1 MKFHLRAVAI
11 LLAIGALS
19 ACSMRGPQSA
29 LPQPPSDLTSHQ
41 QIGLG
46 SHPATGPG
54 PVKHACEDSRSG
66 FMHCDALVRTDIVV
80 PLAITPDV
88 VGYGPKDLRTAYGLL
103 TISPTGGVGQTIAI
117 VDAFKDTHANGDLA
131 VYRANYKMPACTV
144 STGCLTIHA
153 FGTTG
158 DEGWGEE
165 ESLDL
170 DMASAICPKC
180 KILLVEAADNSS
192 VNLTTAE
199 SYAVAHANVVS
210 NSWGGSESG
219 PSSLDAAYKSTT
231 VAILASTGDFG
242 FNSPAQWPAILP
254 SVVGVGGTTLSSTS
268 PRVESG
274 WSGAGSGCSVFYAK
288 PAFQSGVTTGC
299 TMRAQSDVSAE
310 ADPSTCVAVY
320 DTFMGDPGWECFGGT
335 SVASPLVAGVFA
347 LVANSTT
354 NHASHIYANTSHLH
368 DVTTGPTNGA
378 CGAPLCKPGIG
389 WDGPTGLGTPNGD
402 GAF

>member
-1 MKFHLRAVAI
+1 VKSYLRAVAV

-46 SHPATGPG
+46 EHPATGPG
-54 PVKHACEDSRSG
+54 PIKHACEEPRSG

-88 VGYGPKDLRTAYGLL
+88 VGYGPKSLRTAYGLL
-103 TISPTGGVGQTIAI
+103 TASSTGGVGQTVAI

-131 VYRANYKMPACTV
+131 VYRANWKEPACTTT
-144 STGCLTIHA
+144 TGCLTIKA
-153 FGTTG
+153 FGTVG
-158 DEGWGEE
+158 DGGWGEE

-170 DMASAICPKC
+170 DMVSAICPKC
-180 KILLVEAADNSS
+180 KILLVEAADNSTA
-192 VNLTTAE
+192 NLTTAE
-199 SYAVAHANVVS
+199 LYAVAHANAVS

-219 PSSLDAAYKSTT
+219 PSSFDAAYKSST
-231 VAILASTGDFG
+231 VAITSSTGDSG
-242 FNSPAQWPAILP
+242 FNLPAQWPAILP
-254 SVVGVGGTTLSSTS
+254 SVVGVGGTTLSSVS
-268 PRVESG
+268 PRTESG

-288 PAFQSGVTTGC
+288 PGFQTGVTTGC
-299 TMRAQSDVSAE
+299 TMRAQGDVSAV
-310 ADPSTCVAVY
+310 ADPGTCVAVY

-335 SVASPLVAGVFA
+335 SVASPMIASVFA
-347 LVANSTT
+347 LVGIPAD
-354 NHASHIYANTSHLH
+354 NHSKFVYANKSHLN
-368 DVTTGPTNGA
+368 DVKTGPANGG
-378 CGAPLCKPGIG
+378 CGAPLCVPGIG
-389 WDGPTGLGTPNGD
+389 WDGPTGLGTPNGT